1 MPPEHQRLDQFTEQ
15 AEGSSEFH
23 DVGHNRAISARFE
36 VVVVGVAVKRTVQHG
51 VLEAPRTVKNG
62 NEALVRQH
70 QAEVTPLP
78 RNGLV
83 QTDQSSG
90 DAGNGSLAST
100 VCRRNVEV
108 DAARKVEA
116 ALDRSRDWSGQFD
129 AHRARSETNL
139 REDQS
144 SLKTDLHKDQS

>member
-1 MPPEHQRLDQFTEQ
+1 MPPEHQRLDQFAEQ
-15 AEGSSEFH
+15 AEG
-23 DVGHNRAISARFE
+23 
-36 VVVVGVAVKRTVQHG
+36 
-51 VLEAPRTVKNG
+51 
-62 NEALVRQH
+62 
-70 QAEVTPLP
+70 TPLP
-78 RNGLV
+78 RNGFV

-129 AHRARSETNL
+129 THGAL
-139 REDQS
+139 RDQSVRRPVCTKTSLYEDQS
-144 SLKTDLHKDQS
+144 ARKLLWIKTSDSRAKLVPGIQFIAPPDSQFF